1 MLSQEYRGA
10 SSYYERT
17 AMKVDGGCPCES
29 IRYTAEIEEDR
40 VIICHCTDCRTLSG
54 SAFPVVVQTVPG
66 SFQLLSGEPRIY
78 TKVAESGVARK
89 KGVCPEC
96 GTPVFSRPSGGH
108 TSALGLRV
116 GTITQ
121 RDELF
126 PKDRY
131 WYRSSQGWLDGLGD
145 IHSRETQ
152 PTFRAGGTIDE

>member
-54 SAFPVVVQTVPG
+54 SAFRVVVQTVPV
-66 SFQLLSGEPRIY
+66 SFELLSGEPRIY

-121 RDELF
+121 RDELLSERPVLVPIIARLAGRTGRHPF
-126 PKDRY
+126 TGNSADLPCWRD
-131 WYRSSQGWLDGLGD
+131 YR
-145 IHSRETQ
+145 
-152 PTFRAGGTIDE
+152 